1 MAEYKSKNA
10 GLLQVTDVK
19 EGDKIIMMEG
29 AYETFSE
36 AKQKS
41 YWNCRVELPN
51 KQIKLAGLMDN
62 VCEMFASKWGT
73 NTDEW
78 AGRTLIVNIKIAK
91 SGNPY
96 LSYTP
101 TDEARIEVPKKEEVK
116 TIEYPSADSDA
127 VRPEDIP
134 F

>member
-1 MAEYKSKNA
+1 MAEYKPKNA

-19 EGDKIIMMEG
+19 EGDRIIMIEG
-29 AYETFSE
+29 AFETFSE

-51 KQIKLAGLMDN
+51 KQIKLAGLMDSA
-62 VCEMFASKWGT
+62 CEAFANKWGT

-78 AGRTLIVNIKIAK
+78 AGRTLIVNIKTSKA
-91 SGNPY
+91 GNPY
-96 LSYTP
+96 ITYTA
-101 TDEARIEVPKKEEVK
+101 TDEKRVEVPLKEGVR
-116 TIEYPSADSDA
+116 TIEYPDA
-127 VRPEDIP
+127 GQTINPADIP